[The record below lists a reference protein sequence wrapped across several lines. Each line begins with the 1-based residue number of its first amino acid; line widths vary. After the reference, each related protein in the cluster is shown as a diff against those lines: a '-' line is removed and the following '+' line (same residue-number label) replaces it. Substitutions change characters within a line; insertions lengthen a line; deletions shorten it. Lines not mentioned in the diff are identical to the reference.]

1 MTYQIG
7 TGKRTHTLKVR
18 LYSNSKCQ
26 AVDADIILP
35 VGVASLDF
43 ITRQIRE
50 FTGTDWAA
58 VGLL

>member
-7 TGKRTHTLKVR
+7 TGTRTHTLKVR
-18 LYSNSKCQ
+18 LYSNSKQ
-26 AVDADIILP
+26 QGVIADVILP
-35 VGVASLDF
+35 YGVASLDF